1 MPICSTCTI
10 ELTDLT
16 KVKGRNKCYTCF
28 RAMRNAQN
36 RNWNENNPTKQSE
49 YDAKCALNTTTC
61 ACGKVFRNQ
70 KRKRHLE
77 SKFHTD
83 FINLPVPPRQIAT
96 QA

>member
-10 ELTDLT
+10 ELTDQT

-28 RAMRNAQN
+28 RAIRNAHKHV
-36 RNWNENNPTKQSE
+36 WNENNPTKSAE
-49 YDAKCALNTTTC
+49 YTSKCYLRTTTC
-61 ACGKVFRNQ
+61 ACGQVYHNT

-83 FINLPVPPRQIAT
+83 FINTAAGQIAT